1 MIQRK
6 LLGNAEEGKNYY
18 VLDYFNGVII
28 NYVGYFNRDVIDCVE
43 CFNEIVIDWVGWV
56 GGQNYWVLYYVDWV
70 GLNEFIFQMNWNK
83 PR

>member
-43 CFNEIVIDWVGWV
+43 CFNEIVIDWVG
-56 GGQNYWVLYYVDWV
+56 
-70 GLNEFIFQMNWNK
+70 
-83 PR
+83 